1 MMDRAQFMQEL
12 EKLLADISETE
23 RQDALDFYNSYFDD
37 AGAENEASVLRELG
51 SPEKVAAIIKADLKG
66 SAGGYEYGEYTEHG
80 YEDARTKERGQ
91 MPERYEE
98 ESGTGKRFFRKG
110 NQAVLILAVIL
121 LVFISPFIKGAVGGI
136 LTFAVGILLLP
147 FWLIVG
153 LGIGAMALL
162 VGGIAAVVA
171 GAGLLAVM
179 TGTGIMTIGIGCL
192 MIALAILMILGL
204 ISIAVRIVPK
214 WFRKITDFLTGCFT
228 ERERRRLNEE
238 VYKRNVDRSGDF
250 WCCGNRADGC
260 RWCYGSPYVGT
271 DRGGKP
277 EKGASG
283 GRWGV

>member
-51 SPEKVAAIIKADLKG
+51 SPKKVAAIIKADLKG

-91 MPERYEE
+91 MPERYGE

-121 LVFISPFIKGAVGGI
+121 LVFISPFVKGAVGGI

-153 LGIGAMALL
+153 LGIGAVVLL
-162 VGGIAAVVA
+162 VG
-171 GAGLLAVM
+171 
-179 TGTGIMTIGIGCL
+179 
-192 MIALAILMILGL
+192 
-204 ISIAVRIVPK
+204 
-214 WFRKITDFLTGCFT
+214 
-228 ERERRRLNEE
+228 
-238 VYKRNVDRSGDF
+238 
-250 WCCGNRADGC
+250 CCGWSRAFGCNDRNRDPDDRNWMSDDCSGN
-260 RWCYGSPYVGT
+260 PYDIRT
-271 DRGGKP
+271 DQHCSTHCA
-277 EKGASG
+277 EMVSEDY
-283 GRWGV
+283 

>member
-37 AGAENEASVLRELG
+37 AGAENEASVLRE
-51 SPEKVAAIIKADLKG
+51 
-66 SAGGYEYGEYTEHG
+66 HG
-80 YEDARTKERGQ
+80 
-91 MPERYEE
+91 E

-121 LVFISPFIKGAVGGI
+121 LVFISPFVKGAVGGI

-179 TGTGIMTIGIGCL
+179 TGTGILTIGIGCL

-214 WFRKITDFLTGCFT
+214 WFRKITDFFNRVLY
-228 ERERRRLNEE
+228 R
-238 VYKRNVDRSGDF
+238 KRKEAV
-250 WCCGNRADGC
+250 
-260 RWCYGSPYVGT
+260 
-271 DRGGKP
+271 K
-277 EKGASG
+277 
-283 GRWGV
+283 

>member
-80 YEDARTKERGQ
+80 YEDARTKEKYG
-91 MPERYEE
+91 E

-121 LVFISPFIKGAVGGI
+121 LVFISPFVKGAVGGI

-192 MIALAILMILGL
+192 MIALAILMVLGL
-204 ISIAVRIVPK
+204 ISVAVRIVPK
-214 WFRKITDFLTGCFT
+214 WFRKITDFFN
-228 ERERRRLNEE
+228 RLLYRKRKEE
-238 VYKRNVDRSGDF
+238 VK
-250 WCCGNRADGC
+250 
-260 RWCYGSPYVGT
+260 
-271 DRGGKP
+271 
-277 EKGASG
+277 
-283 GRWGV
+283 

>member
-66 SAGGYEYGEYTEHG
+66 SAGGYEY
-80 YEDARTKERGQ
+80 ARTKERGQ

-121 LVFISPFIKGAVGGI
+121 LVFISPFVKGAVGGI

-153 LGIGAMALL
+153 LGIGAVVLL

-179 TGTGIMTIGIGCL
+179 TGTGILTIGIGCL

-214 WFRKITDFLTGCFT
+214 WFRKITDFFNRVLY
-228 ERERRRLNEE
+228 RKRKEE
-238 VYKRNVDRSGDF
+238 VK
-250 WCCGNRADGC
+250 
-260 RWCYGSPYVGT
+260 
-271 DRGGKP
+271 
-277 EKGASG
+277 
-283 GRWGV
+283 

>member
-91 MPERYEE
+91 MPEKYGE
-98 ESGTGKRFFRKG
+98 ESGTGKRFFGKG
-110 NQAVLILAVIL
+110 NQAVLILAVI
-121 LVFISPFIKGAVGGI
+121 SPFVKGAVGGI

-153 LGIGAMALL
+153 LGIGAVALL

-171 GAGLLAVM
+171 GAGLLTVM
-179 TGTGIMTIGIGCL
+179 IGTGIMTIGIGCL

-214 WFRKITDFLTGCFT
+214 WFRKITDFFN
-228 ERERRRLNEE
+228 RLLYRKRKEE
-238 VYKRNVDRSGDF
+238 VK
-250 WCCGNRADGC
+250 
-260 RWCYGSPYVGT
+260 
-271 DRGGKP
+271 
-277 EKGASG
+277 
-283 GRWGV
+283 

>member
-1 MMDRAQFMQEL
+1 MMDRARFMQEL

-51 SPEKVAAIIKADLKG
+51 SPKKVAAIIKADLKG

-91 MPERYEE
+91 MPEKYGE

-121 LVFISPFIKGAVGGI
+121 LVFISPFVKGAVGGI

-162 VGGIAAVVA
+162 VGGIAAV
-171 GAGLLAVM
+171 
-179 TGTGIMTIGIGCL
+179 GTGILTIGIGCL
-192 MIALAILMILGL
+192 MIALAILMVLGL
-204 ISIAVRIVPK
+204 ISVAVRIVPK
-214 WFRKITDFLTGCFT
+214 WFRKITDFFN
-228 ERERRRLNEE
+228 RLLYRKRKEE
-238 VYKRNVDRSGDF
+238 VK
-250 WCCGNRADGC
+250 
-260 RWCYGSPYVGT
+260 
-271 DRGGKP
+271 
-277 EKGASG
+277 
-283 GRWGV
+283 

>member
-1 MMDRAQFMQEL
+1 MNREEYLKRLSF
-12 EKLLADISETE
+12 LLKDLPKEEIE
-23 RQDALDFYNSYFDD
+23 DAIAYYEDYFDD

-51 SPEKVAAIIKADLKG
+51 SPKKVAAIIKADLKG

-91 MPERYEE
+91 MPERYGE

-153 LGIGAMALL
+153 LGIGAVVLL

-179 TGTGIMTIGIGCL
+179 TGTGILTIGIGCL
-192 MIALAILMILGL
+192 MIALAILMMLGL
-204 ISIAVRIVPK
+204 ISIAVHIVPK
-214 WFRKITDFLTGCFT
+214 WFRKITDFFN
-228 ERERRRLNEE
+228 RLLYRKRKEE
-238 VYKRNVDRSGDF
+238 VK
-250 WCCGNRADGC
+250 
-260 RWCYGSPYVGT
+260 
-271 DRGGKP
+271 
-277 EKGASG
+277 
-283 GRWGV
+283 

>member
-98 ESGTGKRFFRKG
+98 ESGTGKRFFRK
-110 NQAVLILAVIL
+110 
-121 LVFISPFIKGAVGGI
+121 VFISPFVKGAVGGI

-153 LGIGAMALL
+153 LGIGAVVLL

-179 TGTGIMTIGIGCL
+179 TGTGILTIGIGCL

-214 WFRKITDFLTGCFT
+214 WFRKITDFFNRVLY
-228 ERERRRLNEE
+228 RKRKEE
-238 VYKRNVDRSGDF
+238 VK
-250 WCCGNRADGC
+250 
-260 RWCYGSPYVGT
+260 
-271 DRGGKP
+271 
-277 EKGASG
+277 
-283 GRWGV
+283 

>member
-1 MMDRAQFMQEL
+1 MQEL

-121 LVFISPFIKGAVGGI
+121 LVFISPFVKGAVGGI

-214 WFRKITDFLTGCFT
+214 WFRKITDFFNRVLY
-228 ERERRRLNEE
+228 RKRKEE
-238 VYKRNVDRSGDF
+238 VK
-250 WCCGNRADGC
+250 
-260 RWCYGSPYVGT
+260 
-271 DRGGKP
+271 
-277 EKGASG
+277 
-283 GRWGV
+283 